1 MTRTGSILAGA
12 VLVVLAACGGKK
24 GGGDMPKPAP
34 SLTVNMR
41 AVPDESFL
49 LSDNSNAFGTDTV
62 RQVIRDTI
70 EFKKAWDR
78 ATSRSS
84 SKPERPV
91 IDFSKEMVVLASAGR
106 MKPGDVIHVDSVG
119 TKGSLTV
126 IVIRT
131 TVACQAIAA
140 SAYPFELA
148 RVPRNVGEDSFREH
162 VLRGPEC
169 Q

>member
-1 MTRTGSILAGA
+1 MTRISPWIAGG
-12 VLVVLAACGGKK
+12 VLAALIACGGKK
-24 GGGDMPKPAP
+24 ADMPKPAP
-34 SLTVNMR
+34 QLTVSMR
-41 AVPDESFL
+41 AVPDEAFL
-49 LSDNSNAFGTDTV
+49 LSDNANAFGTDTV

-70 EFKKAWDR
+70 AFKQAWDR
-78 ATSRSS
+78 ATSRISG
-84 SKPERPV
+84 SKPVRPV
-91 IDFSKEMVVLASAGR
+91 IDFSKEMVVLAAAGR

-126 IVIRT
+126 IVVRT
-131 TVACQAIAA
+131 TISCQAIAA

-148 RVPRNVGEDSFREH
+148 RVPRNTGEDSFREH